1 MYIEF
6 TNKLKSKKR
15 SHIENI
21 IRFCVLEMLNEK
33 DWTGLEI
40 EVNVTKSTADGFCEY
55 SDTNFSPKSFILEIN
70 KDLEGEELTKTVI
83 HEMVHVKQYV
93 KGQLKERYNP
103 VHHHLW
109 HKEMIIVNDD
119 NFYSVPWEVEAREL
133 EQILF
138 ERYSNVYNTQIN

>member
-6 TNKLKSKKR
+6 TNRLKSKKR
-15 SHIENI
+15 FHIENI

-55 SDTNFSPKSFILEIN
+55 SDTNISPKSFILEIN
-70 KDLEGEELTKTVI
+70 KDLEGDELTKTVI

-93 KGQLKERYNP
+93 KGQLKERYTP

-109 HKEMIIVNDD
+109 YKEMIIVNDD
-119 NFYSVPWEVEAREL
+119 NFYDVPWEVEAREL
-133 EQILF
+133 EEKLF
-138 ERYSNVYNTQIN
+138 HTYRKKI